1 MQIQTTVP
9 YYACIRGGKRIS
21 NGRTV
26 GSIYYERAAEF
37 EPNQTKNGKLV

>member
-26 GSIYYERAAEF
+26 GSIMREQQNSSLTRQKMG
-37 EPNQTKNGKLV
+37 N